1 MMKLTKSAGGR
12 YEIGTLRQAWEV
24 ILNQT
29 ELVGFAHLSHAD
41 QLNKEKTRTLEFV
54 GNLSK
59 RSKERA
65 CQTLE
70 ANNVKRQKHKQ
81 LQEGKRMYFM
91 RCRESTLYSDYL
103 TEETKKQK
111 FQERELEMTFQALD
125 AERICF
131 LKDSMWSVANMLTS
145 LYLNENE
152 SSEEIKKGLKNIVA
166 GTDLDLFIRQKQTGT
181 VRPETCRF
189 QPYEEL
195 EDLEASGSTSRFLK
209 LKILSMRKFLN
220 LPPIYHLWDVNKE
233 ENQSNATE
241 LFPTSKP
248 IDMTDCHMALNNEY
262 ESLDLEGES
271 EPRDGQFLRVLYEYK
286 SENDSV
292 ISVFEKDVV
301 RLLRKENN
309 EWWEVETKDG
319 RKGYFPANYLTP
331 LMCSSTEEN

>member
-1 MMKLTKSAGGR
+1 MRFSDHFWNIDICDFTGFEIICQRLKEGRRFIKDYAEFLKQRALVEEAYGNSMMKLTKSAGGR

-181 VRPETCRF
+181 VRP
-189 QPYEEL
+189 
-195 EDLEASGSTSRFLK
+195 
-209 LKILSMRKFLN
+209 
-220 LPPIYHLWDVNKE
+220 
-233 ENQSNATE
+233 
-241 LFPTSKP
+241 
-248 IDMTDCHMALNNEY
+248 DMTDCHMALNNEY